1 MDRRDNP
8 RRMVKVRSLDLRGV
22 PPRPQPVRPGD
33 LGSEEDA
40 RRRRKAIEEWLG
52 EAKTGRLWVALQWT
66 ALLVGLAVV
75 VAIVSRLVVI
85 VSRLVYRRFQR

>member
-1 MDRRDNP
+1 
-8 RRMVKVRSLDLRGV
+8 MVKVRSLDLRGV

-40 RRRRKAIEEWLG
+40 RRRRKEIEKYLK
-52 EAKTGRLWVALQWT
+52 EAERGPLWVALQWT
-66 ALLVGLAVV
+66 ALIVGLAVV
-75 VAIVSRLVVI
+75 VAIVSRLAVI